1 MGQPTYSTCPV
12 SLAATGVGRSQF
24 ANRERGWVAEMS
36 GLAAKGAHALE
47 KSATSFGDTSIHR
60 LYRWAKVSVRYVRV
74 ALGHGTGSV

>member
-1 MGQPTYSTCPV
+1 
-12 SLAATGVGRSQF
+12 
-24 ANRERGWVAEMS
+24 MS